1 MLTTSSGKKLKLNCV
16 KKRKKY
22 KKYCENHVFVKETIT
37 FLRFYRAA
45 YLRRGPRTI
54 ENVRLF
60 ANSKQNIYVW
70 NLKLQDYRE
79 ENFFVY
85 IICLVTHSF
94 IRIHFKTLRLVCV
107 ISSFYI
113 RIPRREFSACTVT
126 QWKIKMQTI
135 QYRRTR
141 IWEMKKDKYTKTLA
155 KNQVCEI
162 FQMRDIGKN
171 GLPKFIKLCM
181 ETPCWCPFQE
191 HQYGRRIPTETSVF
205 EFSY

>member
-1 MLTTSSGKKLKLNCV
+1 MFLPWGLLFFLLTPTLVNWMV
-16 KKRKKY
+16 
-22 KKYCENHVFVKETIT
+22 
-37 FLRFYRAA
+37 
-45 YLRRGPRTI
+45 
-54 ENVRLF
+54 LF
-60 ANSKQNIYVW
+60 FHPLS
-70 NLKLQDYRE
+70 
-79 ENFFVY
+79 FP
-85 IICLVTHSF
+85 CL
-94 IRIHFKTLRLVCV
+94 
-107 ISSFYI
+107 
-113 RIPRREFSACTVT
+113 FSACPFT
-126 QWKIKMQTI
+126 QRKIKMQTI
-135 QYRRTR
+135 QNRRTR

>member
-1 MLTTSSGKKLKLNCV
+1 MLTFVRCRCCYRSYLDHFLIILLQVLLSSWRSANLVPRVLSYPPYGARERAGRREPWEQGWLSA
-16 KKRKKY
+16 RK
-22 KKYCENHVFVKETIT
+22 
-37 FLRFYRAA
+37 
-45 YLRRGPRTI
+45 
-54 ENVRLF
+54 VRLCLLRDLVIHL
-60 ANSKQNIYVW
+60 QNYRIQQ
-70 NLKLQDYRE
+70 KLHE
-79 ENFFVY
+79 MHN
-85 IICLVTHSF
+85 ICLWLER
-94 IRIHFKTLRLVCV
+94 IR
-107 ISSFYI
+107 SSHK
-113 RIPRREFSACTVT
+113 EFTACTVT

>member
-1 MLTTSSGKKLKLNCV
+1 MVGWRINMADQCVHPAEMMLTSNFCFWSKSPPYPVVPPPFRHSIDSC
-16 KKRKKY
+16 
-22 KKYCENHVFVKETIT
+22 I
-37 FLRFYRAA
+37 RF
-45 YLRRGPRTI
+45 
-54 ENVRLF
+54 
-60 ANSKQNIYVW
+60 IYSVMSEMA
-70 NLKLQDYRE
+70 LTRSL
-79 ENFFVY
+79 
-85 IICLVTHSF
+85 
-94 IRIHFKTLRLVCV
+94 
-107 ISSFYI
+107 
-113 RIPRREFSACTVT
+113 FSACTVM
-126 QWKIKMQTI
+126 QWKIKMKTI

-141 IWEMKKDKYTKTLA
+141 IWEMKKDKYTKALA